1 MGMGNTMRCLR
12 TTVGALEKTWQRW
25 FEQPDPKIRKKLEG
39 NFEYLLSEVEIWF
52 GYVNEEWRSAFKKPK
67 KKPVFDQDFH
77 DRYVANFVPSW
88 EREIT
93 RKKNG

>member
-1 MGMGNTMRCLR
+1 M
-12 TTVGALEKTWQRW
+12 
-25 FEQPDPKIRKKLEG
+25 
-39 NFEYLLSEVEIWF
+39 
-52 GYVNEEWRSAFKKPK
+52 NEEWRSAFKKPK